1 MLVVM
6 TNADREGAL
15 EVPSIQDQHPIE
27 ALTADGADPPL
38 DERVRAGCSYGRAD
52 CSDAV
57 GTEYLIERRGELA
70 VAIVDQTPD
79 RLRPFDERLDD
90 VARLLGRPLTRRVRR
105 DPSQVHMPRRKL
117 DEHKHI
123 QPPEQHRVHS
133 EEVASDDLA
142 GLGSQELSPRLR

>member
-1 MLVVM
+1 M
-6 TNADREGAL
+6 TDVDREDAF
-15 EVPSIQDQHPIE
+15 EVPSVHDQDPIE

-52 CSDAV
+52 CSDAG
-57 GTEYLIERRGELA
+57 GTEHLIERRGELA
-70 VAIVDQTPD
+70 VAIVDQKPD

-105 DPSQVHMPRRKL
+105 DTSQVHMPGRKL

-133 EEVASDDLA
+133 EEVASDDPA
-142 GLGSQELSPRLR
+142 GLGSQELSPRL